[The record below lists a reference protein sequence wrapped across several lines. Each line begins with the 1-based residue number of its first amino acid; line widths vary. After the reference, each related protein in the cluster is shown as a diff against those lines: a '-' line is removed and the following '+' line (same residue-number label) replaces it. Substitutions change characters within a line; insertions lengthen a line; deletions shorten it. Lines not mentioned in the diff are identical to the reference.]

1 MTSRNGRSNTRD
13 HIESTH
19 YNVYYYFIVRSTIAQ
34 VSSAGV
40 IPTTTTANYTQRR
53 TGIYIRTQIFS
64 AYGYCEH
71 SIKSHP
77 CNLANVNQESAGLST
92 SAQEKIQNLNSTLYI
107 VYDNEGEQEFL
118 IIIKENMTLQNNFF
132 FSNILTN

>member
-1 MTSRNGRSNTRD
+1 MPTTTFTITSSSR
-13 HIESTH
+13 
-19 YNVYYYFIVRSTIAQ
+19 IAQ

-40 IPTTTTANYTQRR
+40 IPTTTTANYKQRR
-53 TGIYIRTQIFS
+53 IGIPIRAQIFS

-77 CNLANVNQESAGLST
+77 CNLASINQGSAGLST
-92 SAQEKIQNLNSTLYI
+92 SAQEKIQNLNSTLYRI
-107 VYDNEGEQEFL
+107 YNNESEQEFL